1 MDKLAA
7 NITQAGTFLFRAP
20 ANNQQITQRHINTN
34 MVAWI
39 FDPKDA
45 DEYVELLQIDRF
57 VLTRN
62 QKEISYTTRDEIVEE
77 ITKEDAKKLY
87 GLMKQLREEKQTQK
101 PQQFQ
106 KINK

>member
-20 ANNQQITQRHINTN
+20 ADNQQITQRHINTN

-39 FDPKDA
+39 FDPQDA
-45 DEYVELLQIDRF
+45 DEYIELLKIDRF

-62 QKEISYTTRDEIVEE
+62 QKEISYNAGSEPTEE
-77 ITKEDAKKLY
+77 ISKDDAKKLY
-87 GLMKQLREEKQTQK
+87 ALMKQLSEEKQNTKVYQ
-101 PQQFQ
+101 
-106 KINK
+106 NKK